1 MNLKTVV
8 KVSLTVEEYAIVIA
22 AMNATGRSIGD
33 ARITKVAAKV
43 EKQVIAAR
51 MRRRIT
57 TCKEG

>member
-1 MNLKTVV
+1 VNLKTVV